1 MGNNEWLDID
11 VLDDYLEGKLD
22 PGTMHKVERI
32 SLEDPF
38 VAQALAGLTEAKKR
52 TQTLSTLSLLQKQL
66 QERIAEKPIERK
78 MWRITS
84 LRLSIAATAAVVF
97 IVVSVLFLMRE
108 NQRKIQSDFAAK
120 NKTIEV
126 DLKPEVAAT
135 IPADSLSQVKPEA
148 LLDQKKVTQALD
160 NTLSKNGQAIAKNN
174 KAVQEEAVAAAVLQ
188 EKQFKSARLKQES
201 FQKQAAVVGPPIAA
215 PTSPVQVLESKVD
228 GIQVK
233 TDPYARSVKGTV
245 YDVTGRPL
253 PGADVKMVGN
263 DIRAITNRSGE
274 FTLPID
280 KDSNKVT
287 LEVASLGF
295 ARKNVEAKANE
306 KLNIRMEENSSA
318 LSEVVVVGAGQ
329 AKRKSAAVAK
339 ENSDEVVIPVPKIG
353 WKAYSEYLQKANKL
367 YVDGSKEV
375 LIGFTILP
383 DGTPSEIK
391 VEKSA
396 DAALD
401 AEAIRL
407 LKNGGKWEFPKSVRK
422 NTFISIKF

>member
-52 TQTLSTLSLLQKQL
+52 TQTLSLLQKQL

-108 NQRKIQSDFAAK
+108 NQRKIQSDFAAR
-120 NKTIEV
+120 NKTVEV
-126 DLKPEVAAT
+126 DLKPEVAAVAPVDT
-135 IPADSLSQVKPEA
+135 LSKAAPET

-174 KAVQEEAVAAAVLQ
+174 TAVQEEAVAASVLQ
-188 EKQFKSARLKQES
+188 EKQFKSARLKQENY
-201 FQKQAAVVGPPIAA
+201 QKQNTVVGPPIAA
-215 PTSPVQVLESKVD
+215 PTSPVQVLDSRVD

-245 YDVTGRPL
+245 YDIAGRPL
-253 PGADVKMVGN
+253 SGADVKMVGN
-263 DIRAITNRSGE
+263 DIRTITNVSGE

-295 ARKNVEAKANE
+295 AKKNIQANTNE
-306 KLNIRMEENSSA
+306 KLNIRLEESNNA
-318 LSEVVVVGAGQ
+318 LNEVVVTEYG
-329 AKRKSAAVAK
+329 KRKAVVLK
-339 ENSDEVVIPVPKIG
+339 DEPFIGTPKIG
-353 WKAYSEYLQKANKL
+353 PKAYAEYLAKENKL
-367 YVDGSKEV
+367 YVDGSKTV
-375 LIGFTILP
+375 MLNFTILP
-383 DGTPSEIK
+383 DGTPSDIK
-391 VEKSA
+391 VGKSA
-396 DAALD
+396 GKDFD
-401 AEAIRL
+401 EEAIRL
-407 LKNGGKWEFPKSVRK
+407 LKNGSKWNYPAGVNK
-422 NTFISIKF
+422 TTAISIKF

>member
-22 PGTMHKVERI
+22 PSTMHKVERI

-52 TQTLSTLSLLQKQL
+52 TQTLSLLQKQL

-108 NQRKIQSDFAAK
+108 NQRKIQSDFAAR
-120 NKTIEV
+120 NKTVEV
-126 DLKPEVAAT
+126 DLKPEVAAVAPMDT
-135 IPADSLSQVKPEA
+135 LSKAAPET
-148 LLDQKKVTQALD
+148 LLDQKKVMQALD

-174 KAVQEEAVAAAVLQ
+174 TAVQEEAVAASVLQ
-188 EKQFKSARLKQES
+188 EKQFKSARLKQENY
-201 FQKQAAVVGPPIAA
+201 QKQNTVVGPPIAA
-215 PTSPVQVLESKVD
+215 PTSPVQVLDSRVD

-245 YDVTGRPL
+245 YDIAGRPL
-253 PGADVKMVGN
+253 SGADVKMVGN
-263 DIRAITNRSGE
+263 DIRAITNVSGE

-306 KLNIRMEENSSA
+306 KLNIRLEGSSSA
-318 LSEVVVVGAGQ
+318 LNEVVVATEQ
-329 AKRKSAAVAK
+329 AKRKSVMAAK
-339 ENSDEVVIPVPKIG
+339 EVSDEILIGVPKNG
-353 WKAYSEYLQKANKL
+353 WKAYGEYLAKENKL
-367 YVDGSKEV
+367 YVDGSKTV
-375 LIGFTILP
+375 MLNFTILP
-383 DGTPSEIK
+383 DGTPSDIK
-391 VEKSA
+391 VGKSA
-396 DAALD
+396 GRDFD
-401 AEAIRL
+401 EEAIRL
-407 LKNGGKWEFPKSVRK
+407 LKNGSKWHYPAGANK
-422 NTFISIKF
+422 TTAISIKF

>member
-22 PGTMHKVERI
+22 PRTMHKVERI

-52 TQTLSTLSLLQKQL
+52 TQTLSLLQKQL
-66 QERIAEKPIERK
+66 QERIAEKPVERK

-108 NQRKIQSDFAAK
+108 NQRKIQSDFAAR
-120 NKTIEV
+120 NKTVEV
-126 DLKPEVAAT
+126 DLKPEVAAVAPVDT
-135 IPADSLSQVKPEA
+135 LSKTAAET

-174 KAVQEEAVAAAVLQ
+174 KAVQEEAVAASVLQ
-188 EKQFKSARLKQES
+188 EKQFKSARLKQENY
-201 FQKQAAVVGPPIAA
+201 QKQNTVMGPPIAA
-215 PTSPVQVLESKVD
+215 PTSPVQVLDSRVD

-245 YDVTGRPL
+245 YDIAGRPL
-253 PGADVKMVGN
+253 SGADVKMVGK
-263 DIRAITNRSGE
+263 DIRAITNVSGE

-295 ARKNVEAKANE
+295 ARKNVEARANE
-306 KLNIRMEENSSA
+306 KLNIRLDGSSSA
-318 LSEVVVVGAGQ
+318 LSEVVVVDAGQ
-329 AKRKSAAVAK
+329 AKRKSVIAAK
-339 ENSDEVVIPVPKIG
+339 EVADEVLIGIPKIG
-353 WKAYSEYLQKANKL
+353 WKAYGEYLAKENKL
-367 YVDGSKEV
+367 YVDGSKLV
-375 LIGFTILP
+375 MLNFTILP
-383 DGTPSEIK
+383 DGTPSDIK
-391 VEKSA
+391 VGKSA
-396 DAALD
+396 GKDFD
-401 AEAIRL
+401 EEAIRL
-407 LKNGGKWEFPKSVRK
+407 LKNGSKWNYPAGVNK
-422 NTFISIKF
+422 TTAISIKF

>member
-22 PGTMHKVERI
+22 PSTMHKVERI

-52 TQTLSTLSLLQKQL
+52 TQTLSLLQKQL

-108 NQRKIQSDFAAK
+108 NQRKIQSDFAAR
-120 NKTIEV
+120 NKTVEV
-126 DLKPEVAAT
+126 DLKPEVAAVAPVDT
-135 IPADSLSQVKPEA
+135 LSKAAPET

-174 KAVQEEAVAAAVLQ
+174 TAVQEEAVAAAILQ
-188 EKQFKSARLKQES
+188 EKQFKSAPLKQENY
-201 FQKQAAVVGPPIAA
+201 QKQNTAVGPPIAA
-215 PTSPVQVLESKVD
+215 PTSPMQVLDSRVD

-263 DIRAITNRSGE
+263 DIRAITNVSGE

-306 KLNIRMEENSSA
+306 KLNIRLEGSSSA
-318 LSEVVVVGAGQ
+318 LNEVVVATEQ
-329 AKRKSAAVAK
+329 AKRKSVMAAK
-339 ENSDEVVIPVPKIG
+339 EVSDEILIGVPKNG
-353 WKAYSEYLQKANKL
+353 WKAYGEYLAKENKL
-367 YVDGSKEV
+367 YVDGSKTV
-375 LIGFTILP
+375 MLNFTILP
-383 DGTPSEIK
+383 DGTPSDIK
-391 VEKSA
+391 VGKSSGK
-396 DAALD
+396 DFD
-401 AEAIRL
+401 EEAIRL
-407 LKNGGKWEFPKSVRK
+407 LKNGSKWNYPAGVNK
-422 NTFISIKF
+422 TTAISIKF

>member
-22 PGTMHKVERI
+22 PSTMHKVERI

-52 TQTLSTLSLLQKQL
+52 TQTLSLLQKQL

-108 NQRKIQSDFAAK
+108 NQRKIQSDFAAR
-120 NKTIEV
+120 NKTVEV
-126 DLKPEVAAT
+126 DLKPEVAAVAPVDT
-135 IPADSLSQVKPEA
+135 LSKTAPET

-174 KAVQEEAVAAAVLQ
+174 TAVQEEAVAAVVLQ
-188 EKQFKSARLKQES
+188 EKQFKSARLKQENY
-201 FQKQAAVVGPPIAA
+201 QKQNTVVGPPIAA
-215 PTSPVQVLESKVD
+215 PTSPVQVLDSRVD

-245 YDVTGRPL
+245 YDIAGRPL
-253 PGADVKMVGN
+253 SGADVKMVGN
-263 DIRAITNRSGE
+263 DIRAITNVSGE

-306 KLNIRMEENSSA
+306 KLNILMDANSSA
-318 LSEVVVVGAGQ
+318 LNEVVVAAEQ
-329 AKRKSAAVAK
+329 AKRKSVMAAK
-339 ENSDEVVIPVPKIG
+339 EVSDEVLIGVPKNG
-353 WKAYSEYLQKANKL
+353 WKAYGEYLAKENKL
-367 YVDGSKEV
+367 YVDGSKTV
-375 LIGFTILP
+375 MLNFTILP
-383 DGTPSEIK
+383 DGTPSDIK
-391 VEKSA
+391 VGKSA
-396 DAALD
+396 GKDFD
-401 AEAIRL
+401 EEAIRL
-407 LKNGGKWEFPKSVRK
+407 LKNGSKWNYPAGVNK
-422 NTFISIKF
+422 TTAISIKF